1 MIEHLLRKAKKGD
14 SDAFCRLMDMQT
26 QSMYKIARSYLKN
39 DEDAADAIQDT
50 ILSCYENLLSLK
62 NNKYFQTWLTR
73 ILINKCKDILH
84 KKKLTVYTDS
94 IPDTPFYEDDFETTE
109 WNQIL
114 APLDEKYRIILL
126 LYYNEKK
133 LKDDLNRDIALPA
146 VVHERINTA
155 YRMIEEH
162 TVKQKK
168 KTRNP
173 YHWMKTGAKVAGGLA
188 AAVAVGFIFCAA
200 NPVMAREL
208 PLIGGIF
215 EQLQDKVSFFGNFSD
230 KATSLE
236 ESAAP
241 TSDTEKLPE
250 TSSADETPRE
260 TVFTKTQDGLTI
272 TLSEIYANDLTCYI
286 TVKAV
291 SEEPFPDTLMDQ
303 DGKPCI
309 SLVTEPR
316 YSFLED
322 TGMNPGM
329 QYINPEGEFTDD
341 HTYIAILRL
350 DTQFED
356 TAEFEQKYQ
365 EMVDEILAE
374 MGITMDDIND
384 ETEEGHANLEEFNDR
399 VLARGGALQSQYV
412 KPIVIPETYTL
423 NLTFKEF
430 IGDKA
435 EPEFWDSGYTQ
446 EELEA
451 MSEAEFQEIMNQMPE
466 EYSQNPNKY
475 QNYWFKGDWSFEIP
489 VTVDNSLT
497 ETLEI
502 NETNEEGIGLASI
515 ARTPYE
521 ITITPLYKEGSDSDC
536 FLVALDA
543 DGNMLPY
550 NRSSSDSYNYAIQ
563 DKNISFIDI
572 YLLDYMQYM
581 DELKVQYYN
590 EELDNAEWKAL
601 LDANARYHKTV
612 SLDK

>member
-1 MIEHLLRKAKKGD
+1 MIT
-14 SDAFCRLMDMQT
+14 F
-26 QSMYKIARSYLKN
+26 N
-39 DEDAADAIQDT
+39 D
-50 ILSCYENLLSLK
+50 
-62 NNKYFQTWLTR
+62 
-73 ILINKCKDILH
+73 
-84 KKKLTVYTDS
+84 
-94 IPDTPFYEDDFETTE
+94 
-109 WNQIL
+109 
-114 APLDEKYRIILL
+114 
-126 LYYNEKK
+126 NEKK

-329 QYINPEGEFTDD
+329 QYINTEGEFTDD

-384 ETEEGHANLEEFNDR
+384 ETEEGHANL
-399 VLARGGALQSQYV
+399 
-412 KPIVIPETYTL
+412 
-423 NLTFKEF
+423 
-430 IGDKA
+430 
-435 EPEFWDSGYTQ
+435 
-446 EELEA
+446 
-451 MSEAEFQEIMNQMPE
+451 
-466 EYSQNPNKY
+466 
-475 QNYWFKGDWSFEIP
+475 
-489 VTVDNSLT
+489 
-497 ETLEI
+497 
-502 NETNEEGIGLASI
+502 
-515 ARTPYE
+515 
-521 ITITPLYKEGSDSDC
+521 
-536 FLVALDA
+536 
-543 DGNMLPY
+543 
-550 NRSSSDSYNYAIQ
+550 
-563 DKNISFIDI
+563 
-572 YLLDYMQYM
+572 
-581 DELKVQYYN
+581 
-590 EELDNAEWKAL
+590 
-601 LDANARYHKTV
+601 
-612 SLDK
+612 

>member
-1 MIEHLLRKAKKGD
+1 MMIT
-14 SDAFCRLMDMQT
+14 F
-26 QSMYKIARSYLKN
+26 N
-39 DEDAADAIQDT
+39 D
-50 ILSCYENLLSLK
+50 
-62 NNKYFQTWLTR
+62 
-73 ILINKCKDILH
+73 
-84 KKKLTVYTDS
+84 
-94 IPDTPFYEDDFETTE
+94 
-109 WNQIL
+109 
-114 APLDEKYRIILL
+114 
-126 LYYNEKK
+126 NEKK

-384 ETEEGHANLEEFNDR
+384 ETEEGHANLEEFNNR

-412 KPIVIPETYTL
+412 KPIVTPETYTL